1 MGKKK
6 AKSKFYAIKDGIGV
20 KDIIVTSWSE
30 CSKLVLGYNAVYKSF
45 PTEEE
50 AKKYLG
56 SVDVEKVKEQAK
68 KGMEERKIKKETTRS
83 FNIRLPKEMY
93 KEFEKQC
100 NSMDL
105 DKEKAIL
112 LLIDEWLN

>member
-1 MGKKK
+1 MAKKK
-6 AKSKFYAIKDGIGV
+6 TKAKFYAIKDGIGV
-20 KDIIVTSWSE
+20 KDIIVTSWNE

-45 PTEEE
+45 RTEEE

-83 FNIRLPKEMY
+83 LSIRLPKEMY
-93 KEFEKQC
+93 KDFEEKC
-100 NSMDL
+100 SSMNL
-105 DKEKAIL
+105 DKDKAIFM
-112 LLIDEWLN
+112 LIDEWLN

>member
-1 MGKKK
+1 
-6 AKSKFYAIKDGIGV
+6 
-20 KDIIVTSWSE
+20 
-30 CSKLVLGYNAVYKSF
+30 
-45 PTEEE
+45 
-50 AKKYLG
+50 
-56 SVDVEKVKEQAK
+56 
-68 KGMEERKIKKETTRS
+68 
-83 FNIRLPKEMY
+83 MY